1 MKKIFKAKK
10 YKNLKRDKFVKLG
23 DRGLICKLNTLIE
36 TTTVEWIYLFL
47 SGYIQKNFT
56 AE

>member
-1 MKKIFKAKK
+1 MKKKFLRQKK

-36 TTTVEWIYLFL
+36 TTTVE
-47 SGYIQKNFT
+47 
-56 AE
+56 